1 MLQELLVAA
10 CLVLVLEGILP
21 FLAPHKWRAMLMN
34 MLVLSDS
41 SIRRIGLASMI
52 TGVILLYVVN

>member
-10 CLVLVLEGILP
+10 CLVLVLEGMLP
-21 FLAPHKWRAMLMN
+21 FLAPNKWRAMLGN
-34 MLVLSDS
+34 MLSLSDS

-52 TGVILLYVVN
+52 TGVILLYIVN